1 MPLAIVDEIEQNF
14 IAFEAQWP
22 RDFSAAMNGLAVC
35 RDIFLTSFVRIS
47 SFQAWRTCVLETVVS
62 EDASAFFFEA
72 QNDLLISH
80 CLARSG
86 SFRQALKA
94 LRSSIENVLFA
105 LYYKDHPIE
114 LIKWNLGQHKL
125 GFSELMTYFEGHP
138 LIAGRQINLTG
149 LDLLKSEYST
159 LSKAVHGSAKGFRM
173 TERLGD
179 VRLWIDDK
187 ASVGKWSARER
198 DVIAGL
204 NLLLLSIFQEHLQG
218 AKVLGLRQ
226 VLGLSIKKPI
236 RVAIKKDLGI
246 TLIGP

>member
-1 MPLAIVDEIEQNF
+1 
-14 IAFEAQWP
+14 
-22 RDFSAAMNGLAVC
+22 
-35 RDIFLTSFVRIS
+35 
-47 SFQAWRTCVLETVVS
+47 
-62 EDASAFFFEA
+62 
-72 QNDLLISH
+72 
-80 CLARSG
+80 
-86 SFRQALKA
+86 
-94 LRSSIENVLFA
+94 
-105 LYYKDHPIE
+105 
-114 LIKWNLGQHKL
+114 
-125 GFSELMTYFEGHP
+125 
-138 LIAGRQINLTG
+138 
-149 LDLLKSEYST
+149 
-159 LSKAVHGSAKGFRM
+159 M